1 MVEADIPAT
10 VLVVDGE
17 VIIRTEIS
25 AYLRDCGYRVIE
37 AATSDEAL
45 HVLSANSEPVKII
58 LTDVQL
64 PGSLDG
70 FGLAR
75 WVRSNKPGVGVVLA
89 GTAQRAAVAAGELCE
104 DGPTLSK
111 PYDPQI
117 VADRIKRLLGTT
129 RP

>member
-1 MVEADIPAT
+1 MVETDTPAT

-25 AYLRDCGYRVIE
+25 AFLRDCGYRVIE

-45 HVLSANSEPVKII
+45 HVLRANSAPVKIL

-70 FGLAR
+70 FALAR

-89 GTAQRAAVAAGELCE
+89 GTVQRAAVAAGELCE

-117 VADRIKRLLGTT
+117 VADRIKWLLGTV

>member
-89 GTAQRAAVAAGELCE
+89 GTAERAAVVAGELCE